1 MNPLLRNLIKVILFL
16 GAGLLILY
24 LVYLNFNESYQAQ
37 CELDGIPPE
46 ECDLIRKVITDF
58 TTVNYFWILLVFTAF
73 ILSNV
78 SRTMKWKM
86 LLEPLGYKVSTANG
100 FLSIMLGY
108 FANLG
113 IPRMGEVVRCGV
125 LARYE
130 KVPLEKVMGTVFMD
144 RATDMIMMFLLVL
157 FTLVMQYEL
166 LMGFLQENAEF
177 ALTPTGALLIF
188 LALLI
193 LFSLIWL
200 SFRILRIFKPA
211 FADKIIALG
220 RGFLEGI
227 KSIKRLKSPGL
238 FIFHSIFIWV
248 MYFFMTYLAFFSFAP
263 TAELG
268 VPAALMVFTLGTLGM
283 LIPTPGGMGSFHYL
297 AVVGLGLYG
306 LSSADGFS
314 FANVLFFSVQI
325 GCNVTLGLL
334 ALILL
339 PIINKKP
346 IKLAE

>member
-1 MNPLLRNLIKVILFL
+1 MSPLFRNLIKVILFL
-16 GAGLLILY
+16 GAGLLVLY

-58 TTVNYFWILLVFTAF
+58 TTVNYFWILLVFVAF

-78 SRTMKWKM
+78 SRTLKWKM
-86 LLEPLGYKVSTANG
+86 LLEPMGYRVSTANG

-157 FTLVMQYEL
+157 ITLGMQYEL
-166 LMGFLQENAEF
+166 LVGFLQENAEF
-177 ALTPTGALLIF
+177 ALTPTGLF
-188 LALLI
+188 VI
-193 LFSLIWL
+193 LFALVVLVLVMWF
-200 SFRILRIFKPA
+200 SFRILKLYNPD

-227 KSIKRLKSPGL
+227 KSIKKLRSPGL
-238 FIFHSIFIWV
+238 FIFHSFFIWL

-263 TAELG
+263 TSELG
-268 VPAALMVFTLGTLGM
+268 LPAALMVFTLGTLGM

-297 AVVGLGLYG
+297 AVIGLGLYG
-306 LSSADGFS
+306 LSAADGFS

-325 GCNVTLGLL
+325 GCNITLGLL